1 MADKSERTAQACMVI
16 IGIGYLFPIAAI
28 WAAFDYWQ
36 VLFPGSGIEFT
47 VTSLYQVGSVVT
59 VACLSLTSSFS
70 LRRRI
75 LGGFAGQFVCLAVIM
90 SFRWLPV
97 TRDRLFNLLLGVVF
111 LCSVATGYLDS
122 ALLSLCSQYSARMQQ
137 YLQIGIGFGT
147 LVSVIYRDATKLLM
161 SHDIAD
167 ATCLYFGVALVTVLI
182 CVASYRLLMT
192 LPVSA
197 GLLLAEQAQEN
208 NMLGDSLVDKSVEYS
223 ITSPP
228 SASGMMSPPP
238 ALSRQTSKVSS
249 TAEEQTLATAEADAS
264 FGGVIRQVWRNQLVI
279 LLNFFLTTLCYP
291 GLITA
296 IPCRQMLWLQ
306 AGHWFQTLL
315 LTVFTTID
323 IAGRFA
329 TSIDFGLYHGNIQ
342 WTVVVRSLLFPL
354 MLFCAS
360 SDLATDLISVLVVA
374 CFGFLNGLC
383 ASLSLIVIND
393 IPSLSIEQRKT
404 CGRISAFSVNSG
416 LALGSLAASALAMY
430 MDL

>member
-1 MADKSERTAQACMVI
+1 MADKGERTAQVCMVI

-47 VTSLYQVGSVVT
+47 VTSLYQVGSVFT
-59 VACLSLTSSFS
+59 VAGLSLTSSFS

-75 LGGFAGQFVCLAVIM
+75 LGGFAGQFVCLAVIL

-122 ALLSLCSQYSARMQQ
+122 ALFSLCSQYSARMQQ

-147 LVSVIYRDATKLLM
+147 LVSVIYRDLTKLLL

-167 ATCLYFGVALVTVLI
+167 ATCAYFVVALVTVLI
-182 CVASYRLLMT
+182 CVASYRILMT
-192 LPVSA
+192 LPVSTA
-197 GLLLAEQAQEN
+197 LLLTEQDET
-208 NMLGDSLVDKSVEYS
+208 LGANLVDKSGEGP
-223 ITSPP
+223 INSPLN
-228 SASGMMSPPP
+228 ACGLLSPGGV
-238 ALSRQTSKVSS
+238 LSRQSSKVSS
-249 TAEEQTLATAEADAS
+249 PGEQHLALATAEADAS
-264 FGGVIRQVWRNQLVI
+264 FGAVIRQVWRNQLVI

-296 IPCRQMLWLQ
+296 IPCRQMLWLK

-315 LTVFTTID
+315 LTVFTVID

-329 TSIDFGLYHGNIQ
+329 TNINFGLHHGNIQ

-354 MLFCAS
+354 ILFCAS
-360 SDLATDLISVLVVA
+360 SDLATDLMSALVVA

-393 IPSLSIEQRKT
+393 IPSLSNEQRKT

-416 LALGSLAASALAMY
+416 LALGSLAASALAASMG
-430 MDL
+430 L